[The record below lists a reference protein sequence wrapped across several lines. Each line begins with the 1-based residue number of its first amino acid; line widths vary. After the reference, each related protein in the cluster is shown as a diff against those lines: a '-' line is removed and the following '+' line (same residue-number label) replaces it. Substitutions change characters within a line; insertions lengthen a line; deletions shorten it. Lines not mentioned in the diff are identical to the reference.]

1 MSDTSSFQL
10 INVGAV
16 PNDGTGDDIRDA
28 FIKINSNFSNIVAIG
43 ENVAE
48 NGAFGVAVA
57 VGVFVGGMSEKE
69 VAVGIKVKVAGGV
82 SVAVVCGG
90 IGMVAVQVAWS

>member
-1 MSDTSSFQL
+1 MSAPLESV
-10 INVGAV
+10 IV
-16 PNDGTGDDIRDA
+16 PPMPKKLQPKSGWM
-28 FIKINSNFSNIVAIG
+28 IVLAIG

-69 VAVGIKVKVAGGV
+69 VAVGIEVKVAGGV
-82 SVAVVCGG
+82 SVAVIKGG
-90 IGMVAVQVAWS
+90 LVAVQVAWS